1 MTEKPRVEKRVYCTR
16 TCCAEINCICSI
28 VFGVILIRLI
38 ISVFRYHN
46 RKRSKG
52 KIVRQSDGLSSISSF
67 HLDNQS
73 NSKKKH
79 ECRSIMYVMLNQRL
93 SPFKNQRISQTRTPN
108 AMETKHKLRQ
118 VNKNKWEFEIDTVG
132 SFRTV
137 NRK

>member
-16 TCCAEINCICSI
+16 TCCAEINRICSI

-67 HLDNQS
+67 NLDNQS

-79 ECRSIMYVMLNQRL
+79 ECRSIMYVMFK
-93 SPFKNQRISQTRTPN
+93 STIVPFQEPKNLANSNP
-108 AMETKHKLRQ
+108 
-118 VNKNKWEFEIDTVG
+118 
-132 SFRTV
+132 
-137 NRK
+137 

>member
-16 TCCAEINCICSI
+16 TCCAEINRICLI

-73 NSKKKH
+73 NSKKKL

-118 VNKNKWEFEIDTVG
+118 VNRNKWEFEIDTVG

>member
-16 TCCAEINCICSI
+16 TCCAEINRICSI

-67 HLDNQS
+67 NLDNQS

-93 SPFKNQRISQTRTPN
+93 SAFKNQRISQTRTPKRN
-108 AMETKHKLRQ
+108 ETQ
-118 VNKNKWEFEIDTVG
+118 VT
-132 SFRTV
+132 SS
-137 NRK
+137 